1 MEFKVSGKITLG
13 SQERSFTKVIEAE
26 SENKAKHLTYALFG
40 SVNGVKRS
48 KVKIEK
54 VEKSQ

>member
-1 MEFKVSGKITLG
+1 MEFTVNGTIVLGTEQRTFSKKV
-13 SQERSFTKVIEAE
+13 EAA
-26 SENKAKHLTYALFG
+26 SENAARQKVYALFG

-54 VEKSQ
+54 VEKA